1 MQGKCTISREEATAA
16 YSDAVGL
23 KDSSL
28 ATAHDPDGS
37 TDPDAFGDALWAEFQ
52 HRKRI
57 LKDGYPFIVQDD
69 LLERNGDMS
78 SAPSFFFLLG
88 VAMSARYPGARQAK
102 PVEGG
107 RTPEA
112 LFEHVVTAAA
122 GGLFGGA
129 AVRFGWPVA
138 RDDPKSIAE
147 RVRDLADKLNVGVA
161 KLDGKVEVADKDISL
176 DVVGRLRVGDSE
188 FGTVTFLV
196 QCATGNNWES
206 KKLEPAAN
214 RWEDLI
220 DWESKLVR
228 AVAVPWWWGS
238 QDDYKRWFRRF
249 DKAVVLDRAR
259 ILMGRPDDRL
269 ANTERNEILRWIE
282 CHAPGLPAM

>member
-1 MQGKCTISREEATAA
+1 MK
-16 YSDAVGL
+16 
-23 KDSSL
+23 
-28 ATAHDPDGS
+28 
-37 TDPDAFGDALWAEFQ
+37 
-52 HRKRI
+52 
-57 LKDGYPFIVQDD
+57 
-69 LLERNGDMS
+69 
-78 SAPSFFFLLG
+78 
-88 VAMSARYPGARQAK
+88 ARYLGAHQAE

-107 RTPEA
+107 RTPET

-122 GGLFGGA
+122 GGLFGGS

-138 RDDPKSIAE
+138 RRDPKSIAE

-161 KLDGKVEVADKDISL
+161 KLDGKVEAADKDIGL

-188 FGTVTFLV
+188 SGTVTFLV

-220 DWESKLVR
+220 HWESKLVR
-228 AVAVPWWWGS
+228 AVAVPWWWGTRG
-238 QDDYKRWFRRF
+238 DYRRWFRRF

-269 ANTERNEILRWIE
+269 AGADKNEILRWIE
-282 CHAPGLPAM
+282 RQATGLPAM